1 MDLYATYCIRKY
13 CEVMNMDLFDVLT
26 MLGGLALF
34 LFGMNVMGQGLERA
48 AGSRL
53 KTILERLTSNPIK
66 GFFLGVIVTA
76 VIQSSSATTVM
87 VVGFVSSGV
96 MTLYQAVG
104 IIMGA
109 NVGTTVT
116 AWILSLNGIEGASF
130 VMQLLKPT
138 SFSPVLAAIGAVLF
152 LFCSGGRKK
161 DVGSILLGFATLMF
175 GMSTMSDAVAGLKD
189 VPAFANILLLFSNP
203 ILGVL
208 AGAVLTAVIQSSS
221 ASVGILQALSS
232 TGAITFGAAIPIILG
247 QNIGT
252 TVTALLSSAGATKNA
267 RRAALIHLYF
277 NVIGTVVFL
286 ILFYIIKALIPM
298 PFLAGAAD
306 ELGISI
312 VHTLFNVVCT
322 GAMLPF
328 SKMLVKLACLTIRDE
343 AEEPEPVLLDDRLLV
358 TPTIALEQC
367 FKLAC
372 GMASLAQAATHRALD
387 LLREYDEDKAAVV
400 DGIEEQLDQYEDII
414 GTFLVKL
421 SAHEL
426 STDDSRMVSLLL
438 HTISDLERISDHA
451 KSIRIL
457 AQRLA
462 GGKGP
467 SPQAEAEMKILAA
480 AVNKVTRM
488 AADAFIDRDS
498 ARACQVEPLEQ
509 VVDWLCGE
517 IKVRHIARL
526 QQGICSVESG
536 MQFTDALGDCARI
549 SDHCS
554 NVAAAVIELNMGL
567 FDTHRYLGSQKSDSE
582 DFRQLYAQFRNE
594 YVLP

>member
-1 MDLYATYCIRKY
+1 MDIF
-13 CEVMNMDLFDVLT
+13 NVLT

-48 AGSRL
+48 AGNQL
-53 KTILERLTSNPIK
+53 KNILEKLTSNPVK
-66 GFFLGVIVTA
+66 GFFLGLLVTA

-96 MTLYQAVG
+96 MSLYQAVG

-116 AWILSLNGIEGASF
+116 AWILSLNGIEGASLILK
-130 VMQLLKPT
+130 LLKPT
-138 SFSPVLAAIGAVLF
+138 SFSPVLAVIGAVLF
-152 LFCSGGRKK
+152 MFCNSGRKK
-161 DVGSILLGFATLMF
+161 DVGSILLGFATLMY
-175 GMSTMSDAVAGLKD
+175 GMDTMSGAVAGLKD
-189 VPAFANILLLFSNP
+189 VPEFANILLMFSNP

-208 AGAVLTAVIQSSS
+208 AGAVLTAIIQSSS
-221 ASVGILQALSS
+221 ASVGILQALST
-232 TGAITFGAAIPIILG
+232 TGAVTFGSAIPIILG

-252 TVTALLSSAGATKNA
+252 TVTALISSAGATKNA

-286 ILFYIIKALIPM
+286 ALFYIIKTLVPM
-298 PFLAGAAD
+298 PFLDGPTS
-306 ELGISI
+306 ETGISV

-328 SKMLVKLACLTIRDE
+328 NKMLVKLACATIKDE
-343 AEEPEPVLLDDRLLV
+343 AEEPEVVLLDERLLV

-367 FKLAC
+367 NKLAC
-372 GMASLAQAATHRALD
+372 GMANLARTSASRSME
-387 LLREYDEDKAAVV
+387 LLAEYDDDKAAIV
-400 DGIEEQLDQYEDII
+400 DGIEDQLDQYEDII
-414 GTFLVKL
+414 GSFLVKL

-426 STDDSRMVSLLL
+426 SAQDNRMVSLLL

-457 AQRLA
+457 AHRLSK
-462 GGKGP
+462 GVGP
-467 SPQAEAEMKILAA
+467 SAQAEAEMKVLVA
-480 AVNKVTRM
+480 AVDRVARM
-488 AADAFIDRDS
+488 TANAFIDRDS
-498 ARACQVEPLEQ
+498 SQAQQVEPLEQ
-509 VVDWLCGE
+509 VVDYLCAE
-517 IKVRHIARL
+517 IKARHIIRL

-536 MQFTDALGDCARI
+536 MQFTDILGDCARI

-554 NVAAAVIELNMGL
+554 NVAAAVIELNLGA
-567 FDTHRYLGSQKSDSE
+567 FDTHQYLGSLREGNEEFQQ
-582 DFRQLYAQFRNE
+582 RYQQFRSE
-594 YVLP
+594 YVLPASK